1 MPGGTPKVTRFGPGT
16 ISLGATPTQI
26 ECEVTGGSITHN
38 YGETGDTV
46 TTLCGDSIGPTK
58 TREADTIKLD
68 SLLDLTTT
76 GMYTYLQTNDLDIVP
91 FEFTPNTAAAAAW
104 AGDVQL
110 QLPTDVTFDSYGE
123 PIKGS
128 TEWTAQ
134 PTFTFTP
141 GT

>member
-1 MPGGTPKVTRFGPGT
+1 MPGGTPKTTRFGPGT
-16 ISLGATPTQI
+16 VALGATPVQI

-38 YGETGDTV
+38 YSETGDTI
-46 TTLCGDSIGPTK
+46 TTLCGDSIGPSK
-58 TREADTIKLD
+58 TRDADTIKFD
-68 SLLDLTTT
+68 TLLDLTST
-76 GMYTYLQTNDLDIVP
+76 GMYVYLQTNDLGVVP
-91 FEFTPNTAAAAAW
+91 LEFVPNTGGGATW
-104 AGDVQL
+104 EGSVQL

-141 GT
+141 AT